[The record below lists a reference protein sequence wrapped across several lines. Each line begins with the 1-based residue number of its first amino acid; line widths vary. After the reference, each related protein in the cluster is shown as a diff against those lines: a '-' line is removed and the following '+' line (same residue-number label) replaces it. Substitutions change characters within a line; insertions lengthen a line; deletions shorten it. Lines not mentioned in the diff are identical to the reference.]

1 MNYVALTGRLV
12 HEPETKT
19 TKNGTVY
26 LPLRIAVTRNDKER
40 STDFINCRAWSKTAE
55 FIAKYFRK
63 GDPIELAGRIQTDTF
78 KRQDGS
84 NGSETYVN
92 VSEANFTLSKKE
104 APPAPEATA
113 ENDVPFEI

>member
-1 MNYVALTGRLV
+1 MNNVNLSGRLV

-19 TKNGTVY
+19 TKNGNVY
-26 LPLRIAVTRNDKER
+26 LPLRIAVTRNDKDR
-40 STDFINCRAWSKTAE
+40 TTDFINCRAWSKTAE

-92 VSEANFTLSKKE
+92 ITEANFTLSKKTE
-104 APPAPEATA
+104 APAAVAP
-113 ENDVPFEI
+113 DDGVPFEI